1 MNLSDANSQVL
12 RSSEPT
18 AAGLQHPARLLGNML
33 WLVRL
38 RWVAICGQLIT
49 IAVVELF
56 WQMSLN
62 LPPLIVVIAV
72 TAITNVLLQWWLHRS
87 KSAPEKQSAAR
98 GELYMGLTMTLDL
111 LSLTVLL
118 YFSGGPTNP
127 FSFFYFVNLA
137 LAGILL
143 STGWSWVQTAL
154 AITCFSSFFLIGY
167 QRIPGLEGTGSQTG
181 IRQEGLITAFAACAI
196 VNCYFISLVS
206 RELERREVELRIMEQ
221 KRAQS
226 ERLEA
231 LATLAAGAG
240 HELASPLSTIAV
252 IANDLSKHL
261 EGTSVPESVIEDV
274 SLIRSELAHCRSIL
288 DRMSGHAGQV
298 AGEEVGTWT
307 LKQVVDEVVH
317 GLRRADRI
325 SIQGLQQLGERRI
338 RAPLQGLSQALRG
351 LVQNGLD
358 ASPVNQDV
366 EITVNSAEDEAIL
379 QVRDQGP
386 GMTAEV
392 LARVGEPFFTTKE
405 PGQGMG
411 LGLFLTRNVIERLGG
426 TLQLHSVLGQGTMAE
441 VRLPLC

>member
-1 MNLSDANSQVL
+1 MNLLDSSLDVL
-12 RSSEPT
+12 RSTERM
-18 AAGLQHPARLLGNML
+18 AARDLQHQARLLGNML

-49 IAVVELF
+49 IGVVELF
-56 WQMSLN
+56 WRMSLK
-62 LPPLIVVIAV
+62 LPPLLAVIAI
-72 TAITNVLLQWWLHRS
+72 TAITNLLLQWWLHRC
-87 KSAPEKQSAAR
+87 KSIHDQRSAAR

-137 LAGILL
+137 LASILL
-143 STGWSWVQTAL
+143 STGWSWVQAAL
-154 AITCFSSFFLIGY
+154 AIACFSSFFIIGY
-167 QRIPGLEGTGSQTG
+167 TPIPGLEPG
-181 IRQEGLITAFAACAI
+181 IRLQGLISAFAACAI

-206 RELERREVELRIMEQ
+206 RELERREVELRVMEQ

-252 IANDLSKHL
+252 IANDLTKHL

-288 DRMSGHAGQV
+288 DRMSGHAGQA
-298 AGEEVGTWT
+298 AGEQMGTWT

-325 SIQGLQQLGERRI
+325 SIHGLQQLGERQI

-358 ASPVNQDV
+358 VSPANRDV
-366 EITVNSAEDEAIL
+366 EITVNSVNHEAIL

-426 TLQLHSVLGQGTMAE
+426 TLRLHSLPGQGTMAE
-441 VRLPLC
+441 VRLPLHG